1 MIYSQTTKTFTKKA
15 ERIVCMRINKVEE
28 LVGITKKN
36 IRFYE
41 EKGLINPAR
50 NEENRYREYSD
61 EDVEALRKVKLLRQ
75 LSVPIEEIAKIQKGY
90 LTLEDCM
97 RRHRIFLDR
106 EEENLRQKKS
116 ICSQIEE
123 SGAKISNLDTE
134 KYFLLMKEMENE
146 GVRFMNVNSVD
157 KKRRAPIISA
167 ITMIILMAATIAL
180 LVWAYKVDP
189 IPIGILAVIIAIPVV
204 VIVGVLLALKDRIR
218 QIEGGEEDAARKY

>member
-1 MIYSQTTKTFTKKA
+1 
-15 ERIVCMRINKVEE
+15 MRINKVEE

-50 NEENRYREYSD
+50 NIENGYREYSD
-61 EDVEALRKVKLLRQ
+61 DDVEELRKVKLLRQ
-75 LSVPIEEIAKIQKGY
+75 LSIPIEEISKIQNGY

-106 EEENLRQKKS
+106 EEENLKQKKS

-123 SGAKISNLDTE
+123 SGDQIFSLDTE
-134 KYFLLMKEMENE
+134 KYFLLMKEMEGE
-146 GVRFMNVNSVD
+146 GVRFMNVNTVD

-167 ITMIILMAATIAL
+167 IAMIILMAATITL

-189 IPIGILAVIIAIPVV
+189 IPIGILAVIIAIPIV
-204 VIVGVLLALKDRIR
+204 VIIGVLIALKDRMR
-218 QIEGGEEDAARKY
+218 EIEGGEEDAARKY